1 MNILVIG
8 DEESKY
14 LWDYFDK
21 SKLEGVDL
29 ILSSG
34 DLSPHYLSFL
44 ATFTHAPVLYI
55 HGNHDRCYSSTPPTG
70 CICIEDSIYTYNGI
84 RILGLGGSMRYN
96 SNEYQFSNR
105 QMQKRINKLRFQ
117 LWRNKGF
124 DILLTHS
131 PAYHINDA
139 EDLPHVGFT
148 SFVTL
153 LEKYSPKYFIHGH
166 VHATYGGNYKRRS
179 TYNNTLIINSYE
191 RYIFHYETGEEYI
204 PELVIPTQPIPD
216 LERKIIL

>member
-1 MNILVIG
+1 
-8 DEESKY
+8 
-14 LWDYFDK
+14 
-21 SKLEGVDL
+21 
-29 ILSSG
+29 
-34 DLSPHYLSFL
+34 
-44 ATFTHAPVLYI
+44 
-55 HGNHDRCYSSTPPTG
+55 
-70 CICIEDSIYTYNGI
+70 
-84 RILGLGGSMRYN
+84 MRYN

-191 RYIFHYETGEEYI
+191 RYIFNYETGEEYI
-204 PELVIPTQPIPD
+204 PKLVIPTQPIPD